1 MNWSGE
7 KKMIKVLVVEDQIDK
22 QSAVYNLIQNTFVKD
37 ELEIKM
43 VNYAIDAK
51 LYLREN
57 NVDILILDICIPFRQ
72 GEQLSLDGGIRLL
85 RELKGVEGRYAYPR
99 HVIALS
105 EHKDMIHKFSVED
118 GIIHTAIY
126 YEADRNEWSIRLSEC
141 IKTVVSILSNSVQK
155 RAFLFDVAV
164 ICALKEEL
172 EYVKEVMHE
181 VAEYTV
187 QDEELIF
194 YVGWLGSKE
203 KKISVVAV
211 SPGQKGMS
219 AAAAITTKV
228 IHDFMPRYVVMTGI
242 AAGLK
247 NKVNMGDVVVAQY
260 AWDYGAG
267 KEVVEGGKAVH
278 KNTIEQIAIDTQME
292 TWVSRL
298 ADDYMCLA
306 QIAAGY
312 KHKKPNYTLRLHCG
326 PVATGA
332 AVIANIDKVRE
343 IQNQIR
349 DVIAIEME
357 VYGVYYAAKWAIEP
371 KPHFVA
377 IKSVCDFA
385 DVEKDDD
392 YHDYAAYTSARILQC
407 LAEEYF
413 VYDKEN

>member
-1 MNWSGE
+1 
-7 KKMIKVLVVEDQIDK
+7 MIKVLVVEDQFDK
-22 QSAVYNLIQNTFVKD
+22 QGAIYNLIINTLGND
-37 ELEIKM
+37 NIEIKI
-43 VNYAIDAK
+43 VSYAIDAK
-51 LYLREN
+51 SYLKEN
-57 NVDILILDICIPFRQ
+57 SVDILILDICIPLRQ

-85 RELKGVEGRYAYPR
+85 RELKGVEGKYAYPR

-105 EHKDMIHKFSVED
+105 EHKDMIRKFSVED
-118 GIIHTAIY
+118 GIIHTAIH

-141 IKTVVSILSNSVQK
+141 IKTVVSILSNSIQ
-155 RAFLFDVAV
+155 RRSFLYDVAV

-172 EYVKEVMHE
+172 EYVKEVIHE
-181 VAEYTV
+181 TVEYVV

-194 YVGWLGSKE
+194 YVGWLRSKE

-219 AAAAITTKV
+219 AAATLTTKV
-228 IHDFMPRYVVMTGI
+228 IHDFIPRYVVMTGI

-247 NKVNMGDVVVAQY
+247 SKVNMGDVVVAQY

-267 KEVVEGGKAVH
+267 KEVVENGRAVH

-298 ADDYMCLA
+298 ADDSVRLA
-306 QIAAGY
+306 QIAADF
-312 KHKKPNYTLRLHCG
+312 KHKKPNYMLQLHCG

-332 AVIANIDKVRE
+332 AVIANIDKVKE

-349 DVIAIEME
+349 DVTAIEME
-357 VYGVYYAAKWAIEP
+357 VYGVYYAAKWAIAP

-377 IKSVCDFA
+377 VKSVCDFA
-385 DVEKDDD
+385 DAEKDDD
-392 YHDYAAYTSARILQC
+392 YHDYAAYTSAKVFQC
-407 LAEEYF
+407 LVEEYF
-413 VYDKEN
+413 IYDNGN